1 MLDLMTTGAR
11 LKQCRELMHYSQEVV
26 AAHMEKAG
34 RATIS
39 NWENNKNEPSLT
51 ELKRLAAFLS
61 TTVAYL
67 MGEAPQFQEPRENYV
82 MVKKDD
88 LIELQRKA
96 LEREEDKNKELLE
109 QLEGEKTKKP
119 EDE

>member
-1 MLDLMTTGAR
+1 MLELMTTGER
-11 LKQCRELMHYSQEVV
+11 LKQCRELMRFSQERV
-26 AAHMEKAG
+26 ALHMDKKG

-51 ELKRLAAFLS
+51 ELKKLAAFLN

-82 MVKKDD
+82 MVRKDD
-88 LIELQRKA
+88 LIDLQKKA

-109 QLEGEKTKKP
+109 QLGKPKP
-119 EDE
+119 EE

>member
-1 MLDLMTTGAR
+1 MTTGER
-11 LKQCRELMHYSQEVV
+11 LKQCRELMRFSQERV
-26 AAHMEKAG
+26 ALHMDKAG

-39 NWENNKNEPSLT
+39 NWENDKNEPSLT
-51 ELKRLAAFLS
+51 ELKRLAAFLN

-88 LIELQRKA
+88 LIELQKKA
-96 LEREEDKNKELLE
+96 LEHEAEKNKELLE
-109 QLEGEKTKKP
+109 KLEVEKTKKP
-119 EDE
+119 EE